1 MFDFTHTEQ
10 ELRLILA
17 GLEELP
23 HKISRALIDKLVNG
37 AVAQQPAAPTGDVA
51 ADTDAAPSADASAG
65 DVASTATSS

>member
-37 AVAQQPAAPTGDVA
+37 AVAQQPAAEEAPA
-51 ADTDAAPSADASAG
+51 ADANPEAPAA
-65 DVASTATSS
+65 

>member
-23 HKISRALIDKLVNG
+23 HKVSRQLIDKLVNG
-37 AVAQQPAAPTGDVA
+37 AVAQQPAPSADA
-51 ADTDAAPSADASAG
+51 AATPASDAPSADSGPDVSDAPAAAG
-65 DVASTATSS
+65 

>member
-23 HKISRALIDKLVNG
+23 HKVSRVLIDKLVNG

-51 ADTDAAPSADASAG
+51 PDTDATPSADSGAG
-65 DVASTATSS
+65 DAGAAQATS